1 MNKHNFEIYL
11 RENLAI
17 LKDSEVNEIISE
29 YLQHIEMKQADG
41 ISEEAAIK
49 DFGDLDDLVSEILDA
64 YKINTSKDK
73 YEDLGNTIKNGL
85 NKGLNFIN
93 KITSS
98 LMNRSGRQMF
108 SLVVEFIVVLLIIGV
123 FNFAIDVFASSISR
137 MFYFRPHFITSG
149 IRFLIRLLKTI
160 LGLTISLSVLYWF
173 VYDRILNQEVPQP
186 ELKVKDNYKKTV
198 SSEDVNF
205 NQDVDLDFKT
215 NKNHANSESF
225 SKKLWAA
232 NTILFKIIGFII
244 LIPMI
249 VVGVL
254 LGLFLLTV
262 LYNTVI
268 GYGSV
273 GISLILIG
281 VAVIYYYLIILGL
294 KLVGGGQS
302 KWKRQL

>member
-17 LKDSEVNEIISE
+17 LKDSEVDEIISE

-149 IRFLIRLLKTI
+149 IRFFIRLIKTI

-186 ELKVKDNYKKTV
+186 EIKVKTNYKKTKN
-198 SSEDVNF
+198 SENVNLD
-205 NQDVDLDFKT
+205 QEKEVATKVDDP
-215 NKNHANSESF
+215 SRESF
-225 SKKLWAA
+225 SKKLWTA
-232 NTILFKIIGFII
+232 NAILFKIIGFIV

-281 VAVIYYYLIILGL
+281 SSIIYYYLIILGL
-294 KLVGGGQS
+294 KLVGGGQG
-302 KWKRQL
+302 KWKKLL